1 MEEPVLP
8 ARRGLRAVA
17 GTGPRG
23 GRTTVRGR
31 LADERGASAVLIAL
45 LLVPL
50 LGFTAIAVDIGALYA
65 EKARLQTAA
74 DAAALAVAQ
83 DCARGACGDMQ
94 ATAQSMVDANT
105 GGADAAPP
113 VLASDPHRVT
123 VSGRTP
129 QEHWFA
135 PLIGHDATT
144 VSATA
149 TVAWGGPSGGTAVL
163 PLAFSW
169 CEFEQQTGGGL
180 PSGTTEHT
188 VYLTKSSETV
198 DCTGPS
204 ENIVP
209 GGFGYLVSDP
219 GDCRASS
226 AVAERSYSSTG
237 NTPPSECS
245 AGHFAS
251 WVGRTVLLP
260 IFDQFGGTGN
270 NAWYRVYGYA
280 AFRLTGYHL
289 GGQFS
294 SSPQPCGGSQRC
306 VTGYFTRFVD
316 LGEAFDYDSD
326 APQLGAWVLRLIR

>member
-1 MEEPVLP
+1 MQRLTSGIS
-8 ARRGLRAVA
+8 RRASR
-17 GTGPRG
+17 
-23 GRTTVRGR
+23 R
-31 LADERGASAVLIAL
+31 LAGERGSAAVLVAL
-45 LLVPL
+45 LLVPV
-50 LGFTAIAVDIGALYA
+50 LGFTAIAVDVGAMYA

-74 DAAALAVAQ
+74 DAAALAVAR
-83 DCARGACGDMQ
+83 DCARGSCGDMQ
-94 ATAQSMVDANT
+94 ATAQDLVDANLGDAT
-105 GGADAAPP
+105 ADPP
-113 VLASDPHRVT
+113 VLGSAPARVT
-123 VSGRTP
+123 VTGSTP
-129 QEHWFA
+129 TEHWFA
-135 PLIGHDATT
+135 PVLGHDATQ
-144 VSATA
+144 VEATA
-149 TVAWGGPSGGTAVL
+149 TVAWGGPSRGVAVL
-163 PLAFSW
+163 PLTFSW

-180 PSGTTEHT
+180 PSNTTEHT
-188 VYLTKSSETV
+188 VYLTKSSQTV

-237 NTPPSECS
+237 NTPPSGCS

-260 IFDQFGGTGN
+260 IFDQSGGTGS

-289 GGQFS
+289 GGQYS
-294 SSPQPCGGSQRC
+294 SSPKPCGGSQRC

-316 LGEAFDYDSD
+316 LGDAFDYDSD